1 MHKKSRTTHILL
13 VEDNDMLQEILC
25 TRLEL
30 KGFKVSI
37 AKDGIIALQMVSD
50 LRPDLILMD
59 MSLPQMNGWEA
70 TRIIRNDSANS
81 HIPII
86 ALTAHA
92 LSSDKERGLA
102 VGCNDYLTKPVDFQK
117 LLEKIESLLMKSP
130 QF

>member
-1 MHKKSRTTHILL
+1 MHNKSRMTHILL
-13 VEDNDMLQEILC
+13 VEDNEMLQEILC

-59 MSLPQMNGWEA
+59 MSLPHMNGWEA
-70 TRIIRNDSANS
+70 TRIIRNDVDSS

-117 LLEKIESLLMKSP
+117 LLKKIESLLTKSP
-130 QF
+130 QI